1 MAGGIFNQPFTLNV
15 KCIVFSLIIM
25 TIFLYCPKIESNLV
39 MGTTLFT
46 IFVISY
52 VAMAWYDAFY
62 NCTVLPL
69 KRGQFGITT
78 LFKPETHSKKQKTH
92 KEDETDMRLKNI
104 FIYVSHIIFIVP
116 LLVYIGVYQNKVKP
130 MTYPLVIVLAVFT
143 LLYHGLHLVYKS
155 H

>member
-1 MAGGIFNQPFTLNV
+1 MAGGIFKNPFTLNV

-25 TIFLYCPKIESNLV
+25 ATFLYCPKIESNLV
-39 MGTTLFT
+39 M
-46 IFVISY
+46 
-52 VAMAWYDAFY
+52 DAFY

-69 KRGQFGITT
+69 KRGRFGITT
-78 LFKPETHSKKQKTH
+78 LFKPETHSEKQKTH
-92 KEDETDMRLKNI
+92 EEDETDTRLKNI
-104 FIYVSHIIFIVP
+104 FIYISHIIFIVP

>member
-1 MAGGIFNQPFTLNV
+1 MAGGIYNQPFTLNV

-25 TIFLYCPKIESNLV
+25 TIFLYCPKIENNLV
-39 MGTTLFT
+39 MGITLFT

-69 KRGQFGITT
+69 KRARFGITT
-78 LFKPETHSKKQKTH
+78 LFKPEIHSEKQKTH
-92 KEDETDMRLKNI
+92 EEDETDMRLKNI

-116 LLVYIGVYQNKVKP
+116 LLVYIGVYQNKVSP
-130 MTYPLVIVLAVFT
+130 ITYPLIMVLAVFT